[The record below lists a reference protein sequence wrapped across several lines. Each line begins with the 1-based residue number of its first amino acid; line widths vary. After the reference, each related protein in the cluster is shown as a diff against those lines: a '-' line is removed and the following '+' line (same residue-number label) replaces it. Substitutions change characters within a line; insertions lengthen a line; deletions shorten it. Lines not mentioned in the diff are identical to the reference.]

1 MLYGILIWGNVNFTL
16 LEPLHILQ
24 KKIVRLITFNDNFP
38 IIPGP
43 LVHTLPLFYNLNMLK
58 IYDIYKL
65 QVGNFVY
72 ESINNIGHSQSVI
85 NYTTASDVHD
95 HNTRFAN
102 LGYLFVNY
110 VRTNRYGLKALKYEG
125 VKLWATIPTNV
136 KQCRSKTSFKI
147 NYKKDLIN
155 MYLC

>member
-1 MLYGILIWGNVNFTL
+1 MVIWGNVNFNL

-24 KKIVRLITFNDNFP
+24 KKIVRMITFNDNFP

-43 LVHTLPLFYNLNMLK
+43 LVHTLPLFYKLKMLK

-85 NYTTASDVHD
+85 NYTTVSDIHD

-102 LGYLFVNY
+102 LGNLFVNY
-110 VRTNRYGLKALKYEG
+110 VRTNRYGLKALKFEG
-125 VKLWATIPTNV
+125 VKVWATIPTNV
-136 KQCRSKTSFKI
+136 KECRSKKS
-147 NYKKDLIN
+147 
-155 MYLC
+155 